1 LDVKK
6 DILWRVYL
14 CFLGIIALG
23 GVVLSRAIFIQKV
36 QGNYWKKLSNS
47 QHLKYM
53 DINAERGTIYSEDGN
68 MLSTSIPVF
77 DIYVDF
83 GADGLTEKNGKRFYD
98 NLDSL
103 SISLSKLFKDASPS
117 SYRKLLITAY
127 NDQDRYYPLK
137 KKISFEECT
146 TLRNFPLVRQG
157 RNKSGFIIDVRDN
170 RVNPYVLLANRTI
183 GLSRGD
189 TTRNVGLERSYDS
202 VLKGQTG
209 SRLMRYMAG
218 AYVPVDGAEIEPENG
233 KDIITTIDTYMQD
246 VAENA
251 LMKMMVKNNS
261 LHGTCIVMETK
272 TGKIKAIANLGK
284 RPDGEYIEDY
294 NYGLGRRTE
303 PGSVFKL
310 ATLISLLEDKYV
322 DTGSIIDCELGQK
335 LFYGLLI
342 KDSHQGTRLL
352 TVKEAFAQSS
362 NVAFAKMADEYYHN
376 QPEKFYEHLHRLR
389 LDTSTGIDIVG
400 AAAPYIKK
408 PGSKY
413 WTKTTLP
420 FMAHG
425 YEELVTPLQLL
436 MVYNAVANNGKMM
449 QPYLVNSVN
458 EMGREI
464 KSFKPHILVDKICSD
479 ETLGKLKA
487 CLRAVVQ
494 SHHGTGHSLETNVY
508 DFAGKTGTAVTAM
521 DNRGYNKNAKIYQS
535 AFIGYFPASDPQYTI
550 AVVIQNS
557 SESKLAYGGVVS
569 GPVFREVADKIYAEK
584 IGSESL
590 YKLEKGVDTSRV
602 KFYGI
607 KTDVQNVLNMFN
619 YSAPDKKE
627 VAGSWVSAVI
637 NKNQAETNTVFNPK
651 VSVNKVPDVIGL
663 GLKDAVYLL
672 ENIGLKV
679 SAKGKGK
686 VTFQSLAQNT
696 DFRKGQPINLQLN

>member
-14 CFLGIIALG
+14 CFLGIIMLG
-23 GVVLSRAIFIQKV
+23 AIILGRAIYIQRV
-36 QGNYWKKLSNS
+36 QGAYWKKMSNT

-53 DINAERGTIYSEDGN
+53 DVNAERGTIYSEDGN

-77 DIYVDF
+77 DVYVDF
-83 GADGLTEKNGKRFYD
+83 GADGLTEKNGKRFYA

-103 SISLSKLFKDASPS
+103 SISLAGLFKDATVAG
-117 SYRKLLITAY
+117 YRKLLVTAFK
-127 NDQDRYYPLK
+127 NQDRYYALK
-137 KKISFEECT
+137 KKISFEEYIA
-146 TLRNFPLVRQG
+146 LRNFPLVKQG

-170 RVNPYVLLANRTI
+170 RVNPYVLLGNRTI

-189 TTRNVGLERSYDS
+189 TSKNVGLERSYDS

-251 LMKMMVKNNS
+251 LMKMMVANNS

-272 TGKIKAIANLGK
+272 TGKIKAIANLGR
-284 RPDGEYIEDY
+284 RPGGDYIEDY

-322 DTGSIIDCELGQK
+322 DTSSMVDCEGGIK
-335 LFYGLLI
+335 SFYGLRI
-342 KDSHQGTRLL
+342 KDSHLGVGLL
-352 TVKEAFAQSS
+352 TVKEAFARSS

-376 QPEKFYEHLHRLR
+376 QPTKFYNHLHQLR
-389 LDTSTGIDIVG
+389 LDIPTGIDIVG
-400 AAAPYIKK
+400 AAKPYIKK
-408 PGSKY
+408 PTSKY
-413 WTKTTLP
+413 WTKTTIP

-436 MVYNAVANNGKMM
+436 MLYNAVANNGKMM
-449 QPYLVNSVN
+449 QPYLVNSIN
-458 EMGREI
+458 EMGVEI
-464 KSFKPHILVDKICSD
+464 KSFKPRVLVEKICSE
-479 ETLGKLKA
+479 ETLGKLKD
-487 CLRAVVQ
+487 CLLSVVE
-494 SHHGTGHSLETNVY
+494 SEHGTGHALESDVY
-508 DFAGKTGTAVTAM
+508 RFAGKTGTAVTAM
-521 DNRGYNKNAKIYQS
+521 DNRGYNKGAKIYQS
-535 AFIGYFPASDPQYTI
+535 AFIGYFPAQDPQYTI
-550 AVVIQNS
+550 AVVIQNG

-569 GPVFREVADKIYAEK
+569 GPVFKEVADKIYAEK

-590 YKLEKGVDTSRV
+590 HNIHNGVDSGVSR
-602 KFYGI
+602 FYGL
-607 KTDVQNVLNMFN
+607 KTDLDKILNMFS
-619 YSAPDKKE
+619 YPSTDSAT
-627 VAGSWVSAVI
+627 AGSWRSTTLL
-637 NKNQAETNTVFNPK
+637 NNQANLNTAYNNGAPI
-651 VSVNKVPDVIGL
+651 NKVPDVTGL
-663 GLKDAVYLL
+663 GLKDALYLL
-672 ENIGLKV
+672 ENMGLKV
-679 SAKGKGK
+679 EAKGKGK
-686 VTFQSLAQNT
+686 VTYQSIAQNT
-696 DFRKGQPINLQLN
+696 DFHKGQSINLQLN

>member
-1 LDVKK
+1 M
-6 DILWRVYL
+6 
-14 CFLGIIALG
+14 
-23 GVVLSRAIFIQKV
+23 
-36 QGNYWKKLSNS
+36 SNTE
-47 QHLKYM
+47 HLKYM

-77 DIYVDF
+77 DVYVDF
-83 GADGLTEKNGKRFYD
+83 GADGLREKNGKRFYD

-103 SISLSKLFKDASPS
+103 SFYLSKLFKDASAA
-117 SYRKLLITAY
+117 SYRKLLVAAY
-127 NDQDRYYPLK
+127 KDQDRYYPLK
-137 KKISFEECT
+137 KKISFEEYT
-146 TLRNFPLVRQG
+146 SLRDFPLVKQG

-170 RVNPYVLLANRTI
+170 RVNPYVLLANRTV

-189 TTRNVGLERSYDS
+189 TSKNVGLERSYDS

-233 KDIITTIDTYMQD
+233 RDIITTIDTYMQD

-251 LMKMMVKNNS
+251 LMKMMVENNS
-261 LHGTCIVMETK
+261 LHGTCIVMETQ

-322 DTGSIIDCELGQK
+322 DTGSIVDCEGGQK
-335 LFYGLLI
+335 LFYGLRVT
-342 KDSHQGTRLL
+342 DSHLGTHEI
-352 TVKEAFAQSS
+352 TVKEAFARSS

-376 QPEKFYEHLHRLR
+376 QPMRFYNHLHALR
-389 LDTSTGIDIVG
+389 LDTATGIDIVG
-400 AAAPYIKK
+400 AAFPYVKK
-408 PGSKY
+408 PTSKY

-449 QPYLVNSVN
+449 QPYLVNSII

-464 KSFKPHILVDKICSD
+464 KSFTPKVLVDKICSD
-479 ETLGKLKA
+479 ETLGKIKA
-487 CLRAVVQ
+487 CLMAVVQ
-494 SHHGTGHSLETNVY
+494 EEHGTGHALRTDVY
-508 DFAGKTGTAVTAM
+508 SFAGKTGTAVTAM
-521 DNRGYNKNAKIYQS
+521 DNRGYNKGNKIYQS
-535 AFIGYFPASDPQYTI
+535 AFIGYFPANDPKYSI
-550 AVVIQNS
+550 AVVIQNGN
-557 SESKLAYGGVVS
+557 ESKLAYGGVVS

-590 YKLEKGVDTSRV
+590 NQLPNGADKSALQFFGLKSDLNN
-602 KFYGI
+602 I
-607 KTDVQNVLNMFN
+607 LKTFSYPASD
-619 YSAPDKKE
+619 SAT
-627 VAGSWVSAVI
+627 AGSWRSTVLNNNYAQLNSVY
-637 NKNQAETNTVFNPK
+637 NTTTAI
-651 VSVNKVPDVIGL
+651 SKVPDVTGL

-672 ENIGLKV
+672 ENMGLKV
-679 SAKGKGK
+679 EAKGAGK
-686 VTFQSLAQNT
+686 VVYQSLAQNA
-696 DFRKGQPINLQLN
+696 DFHKGQSINLKLN